1 MKISLLGKKPKLTP
15 KWHGLAKITELNDT
29 NVHVFLSNGKTKIL
43 NVIPIKNDLN
53 FKSEPK
59 FTGPI
64 TRVMRKLMA
73 QQKATEMAINV
84 LYDLSNTHC
93 SMCEWE
99 QDCLDNPLLFDPT
112 FAR

>member
-1 MKISLLGKKPKLTP
+1 VKLT
-15 KWHGLAKITELNDT
+15 
-29 NVHVFLSNGKTKIL
+29 VFET
-43 NVIPIKNDLN
+43 NDLN